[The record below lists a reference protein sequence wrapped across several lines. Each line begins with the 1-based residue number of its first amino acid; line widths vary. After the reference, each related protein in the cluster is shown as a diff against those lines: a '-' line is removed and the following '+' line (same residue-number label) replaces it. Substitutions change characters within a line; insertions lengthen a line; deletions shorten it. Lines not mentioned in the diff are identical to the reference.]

1 MKKSKK
7 LAEFLFITCLV
18 ALLTLTGACEQGS
31 ISVGEY
37 IVYSVITFIAL
48 LWSGVKGELL
58 HK

>member
-7 LAEFLFITCLV
+7 LAELLFIACLV
-18 ALLTLTGACEQGS
+18 AILALTGACEQDS

-37 IVYSVITFIAL
+37 ITYSVITLAAL